1 MIDLH
6 LCLLGASL
14 SFFSIAAKACNQKAV
29 QYNRYLMIPPVSYIQ
44 ALSELF
50 TAGLFSVSFIGKP
63 WMESLPLALSIATGG
78 WMGCMAGM
86 RLQAFL
92 VRVLYNVETKK

>member
-1 MIDLH
+1 MIDYH
-6 LCLLGASL
+6 MCLLGASL
-14 SFFSIAAKACNQKAV
+14 SFISIACKAVNQKSV
-29 QYNRYLMIPPVSYIQ
+29 QYNRYLMIPPMSYIQ
-44 ALSELF
+44 ASAELF

-86 RLQAFL
+86 RLQAYL
-92 VRVLYNVETKK
+92 VKVLYKVETKK